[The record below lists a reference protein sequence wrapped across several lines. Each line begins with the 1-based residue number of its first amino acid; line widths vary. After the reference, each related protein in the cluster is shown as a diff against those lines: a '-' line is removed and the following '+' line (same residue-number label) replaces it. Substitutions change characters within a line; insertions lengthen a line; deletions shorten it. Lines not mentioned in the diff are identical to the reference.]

1 MMVFGLLIYS
11 TTSLITYRES
21 PAVAIKNAPKSIN
34 KAYPSKNPNTKEV

>member
-1 MMVFGLLIYS
+1 MMVFGLLRY

-34 KAYPSKNPNTKEV
+34 KANPSKNPNIKKV